1 MVYKQ
6 KVLGLLEAL
15 QGKIRIIENVSNGA
29 MNMDANQIRQVIEQS
44 KKLNEQLIELVSIER
59 E

>member
-15 QGKIRIIENVSNGA
+15 DGKLRIIENVANGA
-29 MNMDANQIRQVIEQS
+29 MNMDAQQVNQVIEQTKS
-44 KKLNEQLIELVSIER
+44 LKDQIQQLVSIER
-59 E
+59 D